1 MLAVAF
7 DAGGVTTGPITVPF
21 IMALGLGVSAT
32 RGDPDSEADSFGVV
46 ALASVGPVLA
56 VLILGLLYRPDGAG
70 YEAAASLSGART
82 APGGAGGGP
91 LGGPAPTMPGRSSWP

>member
-1 MLAVAF
+1 M
-7 DAGGVTTGPITVPF
+7 PF

-32 RGDPDSEADSFGVV
+32 RGDPDGEADSFGVV

-70 YEAAASLSGART
+70 YEAQ
-82 APGGAGGGP
+82 PP
-91 LGGPAPTMPGRSSWP
+91 